1 LLWFYQIQEEKVM
14 QKESMRTI
22 SQVQRLIKED
32 APYDSAVYLRPKQ
45 GMERY
50 NMSRPQFCKLA
61 LEAGSLLKIGS
72 MVLIEKDSFE
82 RYLESFRIPAGGNY
96 GI

>member
-1 LLWFYQIQEEKVM
+1 MQE
-14 QKESMRTI
+14 ESMRTI
-22 SQVQRLIKED
+22 NQVKQLIKEEQVHEN
-32 APYDSAVYLRPKQ
+32 AVYLRPKQ

-61 LEAGSLLKIGS
+61 LEAGSLHKIGS
-72 MVLIEKDSFE
+72 MVLIERESFE
-82 RYLESFRIPAGGNY
+82 RYLESFRIPAGGTY